1 MMLKVTE
8 DLQTLILPNMQSNNS
23 VKKMPL
29 PHISKRKLSNAK
41 GKQST
46 TNFESH
52 QS

>member
-29 PHISKRKLSNAK
+29 PHISKRKLSIAK
-41 GKQST
+41 GKQTST
-46 TNFESH
+46 SFENS